1 MEINQ
6 ISELMMFSLPNNTM
20 KKDKIK
26 IHCYEKLEVENVFA
40 QESKKV
46 CISLSHVILLL

>member
-1 MEINQ
+1 LYKNVWQSRERKHWRCVTMEINE

-26 IHCYEKLEVENVFA
+26 N
-40 QESKKV
+40 
-46 CISLSHVILLL
+46 SLLRKT